1 MAHQDDVQDYLRR
14 LGQCLNALPPAQRDD
29 ILAELG
35 SHFEEARASG
45 RTDVLRGFDAPEEY
59 AGQFLAETELR
70 GALAR
75 GTSFALGRALLVG
88 ARSTLVVLFAI
99 VPLGFLHVLGAIFV
113 VLGVL
118 KPFYPSQVGAFSD
131 PKGGFAIGFFSG
143 TESMHEHLGLS
154 AIPLFCLGGILVFW
168 LSNRALRWLV
178 RRRLASLRLA
188 A

>member
-14 LGQCLNALPPAQRDD
+14 LGQCLNALPADQRDD

-45 RTDVLRGFDAPEEY
+45 RTDVLRGFDAPEDY

-75 GTSFALGRALLVG
+75 GTSLALGRSLLVG
-88 ARSTLVVLFAI
+88 ARNTLVVLFAV
-99 VPLGFLHVLGAIFV
+99 VPLGFLHVLGVIFV
-113 VLGVL
+113 GLGVL
-118 KPFYPSQVGAFSD
+118 KPFFPAQIGAFSD
-131 PKGGFAIGFFSG
+131 AKGGFAIGFFSG
-143 TESMHEHLGLS
+143 TESMHEHLGFS
-154 AIPLFCLGGILVFW
+154 AVPLFCIGGILVFW
-168 LSNRALRWLV
+168 LANRALRWLAH
-178 RRRLASLRLA
+178 RRLASLRLA